1 MDLDAIKQHI
11 EAREGR
17 EPKVYPDSAGHP
29 TIGVGFNLDR
39 SDAQEKIE
47 ALGLDYDKVRD
58 GTQTLTDEQI
68 DTLFNADVNQA
79 VSDARGLVS
88 NFDDI
93 PDDKQTVVTDMVFNM
108 GASTFGTFT
117 NTIDAIENEDW
128 DRAADEMQDSD
139 WFNQVGNRGTID
151 VDLMR
156 GDQGS

>member
-17 EPKVYPDSAGHP
+17 ETKVYNDTAGHP

-58 GTQTLTDEQI
+58 GTQTLTDEQV
-68 DTLFNADVNQA
+68 DTLFDADVNQA